1 MQFFHLDNIYST
13 LKNNPTASKSGS
25 ILCLTPPGSARYY
38 QYMIKDSV
46 FNERNNDVNIM
57 YGILGQFNE
66 DYIISNLTVSNSQI
80 TRMGG
85 IFYYINNLTVDGLHY
100 TSMTNQGQ
108 FLFHVIS
115 GIAVL
120 NNVTI
125 DDIFIQTSIS
135 QFIRATGIGG
145 VISLSNVSIRN

>member
-1 MQFFHLDNIYST
+1 
-13 LKNNPTASKSGS
+13 
-25 ILCLTPPGSARYY
+25 
-38 QYMIKDSV
+38 MIKDSV
-46 FNERNNDVNIM
+46 FNERNNDVNVM

-115 GIAVL
+115 GVAVL
-120 NNVTI
+120 NNVTM